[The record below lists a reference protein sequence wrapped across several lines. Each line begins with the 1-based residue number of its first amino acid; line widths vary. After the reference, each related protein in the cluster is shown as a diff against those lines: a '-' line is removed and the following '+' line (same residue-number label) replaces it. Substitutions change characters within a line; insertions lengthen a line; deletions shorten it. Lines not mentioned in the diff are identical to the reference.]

1 MTLLIKGINIAEY
14 ELAEGVKHKLLL
26 NRHET
31 GDSRLEIKKIIIE
44 TSRKVELNLE
54 QDSLN
59 WMHALS
65 DGIVVDSTNFDSE
78 TLKVIKGGTNLVI
91 NNSGAE
97 VAELLICTVP
107 RVNRF
112 MQDGEQIPFD
122 MHTVDWSV
130 EPVLLSEFDSRK
142 RIYLASPGLW
152 KGMSCVKGEM
162 IIYPEGG
169 TAPLHHHENAEHFQY
184 ILQGSGTAF
193 FNNTEHTV
201 EQGDILYF
209 FENEVHAFENN
220 KSENFVFVEFFIPG
234 NYKTI
239 WSENA
244 NVCTWIPTGKDVK
257 GRKASRHIEKHVAG
271 EGSNI

>member
-1 MTLLIKGINIAEY
+1 MTLLIKGTNINSY
-14 ELAEGVKHKLLL
+14 ELKAGVQQKLLL

-44 TSRKVELNLE
+44 PSCEVELNLE
-54 QDSLN
+54 KDSLN
-59 WMHALS
+59 WLHALS
-65 DGIVVDSTNFDSE
+65 NGILVNSTNFD
-78 TLKVIKGGTNLVI
+78 TGMLKVIKGGTYLVVS
-91 NNSGAE
+91 NSSAK
-97 VAELLICTVP
+97 VVELLICTVP

-112 MQDGEQIPFD
+112 MNEGEQIPFD
-122 MHTVDWSV
+122 THTIDWSV

-152 KGMSCVKGEM
+152 QGVSCVKGEM
-162 IIYPEGG
+162 IIYPKGG

-184 ILQGSGTAF
+184 ILEGTGTAF

-239 WSENA
+239 WLENA
-244 NVCTWIPTGKDVK
+244 NVCTWIPTGKDIK